1 MFTTSGAPS
10 PRFSNP
16 IMKSFVPVVCCLAL
30 FWSFR
35 MAALAQSAGQ
45 STAAATSTKEPEFT
59 LSPFLVAVDQD
70 QGYAATHSLAGG
82 RVNTELIKTP
92 ADVTVL
98 TKDFLRDIGALDYL
112 DAAPY
117 MTSMGQTSPVVT
129 TDFGHNQSIFRGLPA
144 SVQMR
149 NYFRVTR
156 PVDGYI
162 IERLEGLRGPN
173 SLLFGDGALGG
184 GLNTMTK
191 RARTGKSFG
200 EFTLRGDSEG
210 SLYGALD
217 VNRALSATTAVR
229 TNAFGQEARYWIERK
244 FDHRSAVDVAAL
256 HRPWA
261 QGELRFE
268 GEYGKSST
276 NYPPPFFRDNLSNY
290 NGTYRVLAPLTAAVP
305 AGAGVTRLTT
315 DTMIWSPSQS
325 GRVQNL
331 LNFGRSTGTSLANAP
346 EVRAVVPAIAPLPR
360 NLSVQPRNGTGDI
373 RHYLLNGTFEQQLGR
388 DFVAEFA
395 MQFVQNARHARN
407 QKWDGSFVDVN
418 AVLPDGTPNPKVGKI
433 YGESPWRWYKQDTDH
448 FDLRTALAYKLPV
461 RRWNQRVNAFLFRRR
476 EITDFE
482 TFVIGRNNN
491 PANPLINATV
501 NEPIFRIYW
510 DEPQPRFVPPPD
522 DAVNKWETL
531 RTTDQ
536 RVIQTIASAQVATVA
551 EFWEDRIS
559 VVAGMRLDDYQQ
571 RQRDGATRDA
581 AGRFTSQAWQDA
593 SARPLTSSGGL
604 VFFPIRPL
612 GIYGNYAE
620 TFNPATSGGRG
631 LNGEVFGPTKSHS
644 YSGGVRFRLA
654 DDRIVG
660 SLGWYTMQEKGRLL
674 QYQSA
679 AINRIWTNLN
689 KSELQ
694 VDPALTNYRDSLDYA
709 GRGVELDLTANLGK
723 NLRLRGNLAKPRT
736 EQTNTVP
743 GLRRYYASNI
753 AEWRAGAA
761 NPANPNRAQIAT
773 DIASIETT
781 MSNANEGRVLNNTPD
796 YTGSVF
802 AMYSVSTGR
811 LKGLRFGGGVAWQGP
826 SVIGNQINRSYDYI
840 YSDGYHTINLSLGCA
855 LRFGSRPV
863 DLQFNITNLLDH
875 ADPIYTGT
883 NTFQNRT
890 LRTALYYLDARK
902 AALAATYR
910 F

>member
-1 MFTTSGAPS
+1 MINYRYLAVS
-10 PRFSNP
+10 
-16 IMKSFVPVVCCLAL
+16 VPMLL
-30 FWSFR
+30 LP
-35 MAALAQSAGQ
+35 MAALAQSVPPPAL
-45 STAAATSTKEPEFT
+45 AAAPAEPKATVT
-59 LSPFLVAVDQD
+59 LSPFEVSEDKD
-70 QGYAATHSLAGG
+70 QGYAASHSLAGG

-117 MTSMGQTSPVVT
+117 MTSMSQTAPVAT
-129 TDFGHNQSIFRGLPA
+129 TDFGHNQSVFRGLPA

-173 SLLFGDGALGG
+173 SLLFGDGAIGG

-210 SLYGALD
+210 SRYGALD
-217 VNRALSATTAVR
+217 VNRALNATTAVR
-229 TNAFGQEARYWIERK
+229 ANIFGQQALYWIERK
-244 FDHRSAVDVAAL
+244 FDNRSAVDVAAL

-261 QGELRFE
+261 NGELRLE

-276 NYPPPFFRDNLSNY
+276 NYPAAFFRESYTNY
-290 NGTYRVLAPLTAAVP
+290 NGVYRVTAPLTAAP
-305 AGAGVTRLTT
+305 AGTGITRLTT
-315 DTMIWSPSQS
+315 DTLIWSPNQS

-331 LNFGRSTGTSLANAP
+331 LNFGRTTGTNLAIGP
-346 EVRAVVPAIAPLPR
+346 EVRAAVPAVVSIPR
-360 NLSVQPRNGTGDI
+360 NQNFQPRNNTGDI
-373 RHYLLNGTFEQQLGR
+373 RHYLLNAAFEQQFSR

-395 MQFVQNARHARN
+395 VQFVQNARHARN
-407 QKWDGSFVDVN
+407 QRWDGAFIDVN
-418 AVLPDGTPNPKVGKI
+418 AVLPDGTPNPKAGKT
-433 YGESPWRWYKQDTDH
+433 YAETPWRWYKQDTDH

-461 RRWNQRVNAFLFRRR
+461 RGWNQRVNAFLFRRR

-510 DEPQPRFVPPPD
+510 DDPQTRFVPPPD
-522 DAVNKWETL
+522 DAVNRWETL

-551 EFWEDRIS
+551 EFWDDRIS
-559 VVAGMRLDDYQQ
+559 VVAGVRLDDYQQ
-571 RQRDGATRDA
+571 RQRDGAARDL
-581 AGRFTSQAWQDA
+581 AGRFTTQTWQEA
-593 SARPLTSSGGL
+593 AARPLTSSGGF
-604 VFFPIRPL
+604 VFFPIRSL
-612 GIYGNYAE
+612 GAYGNYAE

-631 LNGEVFGPTKSHS
+631 LNGEVFGPTRSHS
-644 YSGGVRFRLA
+644 YSGGVRFRLVE
-654 DDRIVG
+654 DRVVG
-660 SLGWYTMQEKGRLL
+660 SLGYYTMQEKGRLL

-709 GRGVELDLTANLGK
+709 GSGVELDLTANLGK
-723 NLRLRGNLAKPRT
+723 NLRLRGNIAKPRT
-736 EQTNTVP
+736 DQTNTVP
-743 GLRRYYASNI
+743 GLRTYYAKSI
-753 AEWRAGAA
+753 AEWRRGAA
-761 NPANPNRAQIAT
+761 DPANPNRTQLVT

-781 MSNANEGRVLNNTPD
+781 MSNANEGRTLNNTPD

-802 AMYSVSTGR
+802 AMYSVPAGR
-811 LKGLRFGGGVAWQGP
+811 LKGLRFGGGVAWQGR
-826 SVIGNQINRSYDYI
+826 SIIGNEINRSYDYI
-840 YSDGYHTINLSLGCA
+840 YRAGYHTANLSLGYA
-855 LRFGSRPV
+855 LRLGNRPI
-863 DLQFNITNLLDH
+863 DLQFNMTNLFDY
-875 ADPIYTGT
+875 AEPIYTGT

-890 LRTALYYLDARK
+890 LRTSLYYLDARK

>member
-1 MFTTSGAPS
+1 VKPH
-10 PRFSNP
+10 RFIP
-16 IMKSFVPVVCCLAL
+16 LAL
-30 FWSFR
+30 TLCGLPL
-35 MAALAQSAGQ
+35 AAFAQPPAPFPVPAGAKEAG
-45 STAAATSTKEPEFT
+45 STVT
-59 LSPFLVAVDQD
+59 LSPFEVSEDRD
-70 QGYAATHSLAGG
+70 QGYAASHSLAGG

-98 TKDFLRDIGALDYL
+98 TREFLRDIGALDYL

-144 SVQMR
+144 GVQMR

-191 RARTGKSFG
+191 RARTGRSFG
-200 EFTLRGDSEG
+200 EVTLRADSEG
-210 SLYGALD
+210 SRYGALD
-217 VNRALSATTAVR
+217 VNRMLNPTTALR
-229 TNAFGQEARYWIERK
+229 ANLFGQQARYRIERK
-244 FDHRSAVDVAAL
+244 FDDRSAVDLAAL

-261 QGELRFE
+261 GGEIRLE

-276 NYPPPFFRDNLSNY
+276 NYPPPFFRESYTNY
-290 NGTYRVLAPLTAAVP
+290 NGTYRVAAPLVAAAP
-305 AGAGVTRLTT
+305 AGTGVTRLTT
-315 DTMIWSPSQS
+315 DTLVWSPTQV

-331 LNFGRSTGTSLANAP
+331 LNFGRTTGTNLAVGP
-346 EVRAVVPAIAPLPR
+346 EVLAAVPALVPVSR
-360 NLSVQPRNGTGDI
+360 HQSVQPRNGTGDI
-373 RHYLLNGTFEQQLGR
+373 RHYLLNATFEQQLSR
-388 DFVAEFA
+388 DLVAEFA
-395 MQFVQNARHARN
+395 VQFVQNARHARN
-407 QKWDGSFVDVN
+407 QKWDGSFIDVN
-418 AVLPDGTPNPKVGKI
+418 AVLPDGTPNPKVGKV
-433 YGESPWRWYKQDTDH
+433 YGETPWRWYKQDTDH
-448 FDLRTALAYKLPV
+448 FDLRTALAYRLPV
-461 RRWNQRVNAFLFRRR
+461 RRWSQRVNAFLFRRR
-476 EITDFE
+476 EITDYE
-482 TFVIGRNNN
+482 TFMIGRNNN
-491 PANPLINATV
+491 PLNPLINATV
-501 NEPIFRIYW
+501 NEPAFRIYW
-510 DEPQPRFVPPPD
+510 DDPQPRFVPPPD
-522 DAVNKWETL
+522 DAVNRWETL

-536 RVIQTIASAQVATVA
+536 RVIQTIASAQAATVA
-551 EFWEDRIS
+551 EFWQDRVS
-559 VVAGMRLDDYQQ
+559 VVAGVRLDDYRQ
-571 RQRDGATRDA
+571 RQRDGAARDA
-581 AGRFTSQAWQDA
+581 AGRFITQTWQDA
-593 SARPLTSSGGL
+593 AARPVTSSGGL

-612 GIYGNYAE
+612 GVYGNHAE

-644 YSGGVRFRLA
+644 WSGGVRFRLA
-654 DDRIVG
+654 DDRVVG

-689 KSELQ
+689 KGELQ

-709 GRGVELDLTANLGK
+709 GSGVELDLTANLWR
-723 NLRLRGNLAKPRT
+723 NLRLRGNVAKPRT
-736 EQTNTVP
+736 SQTRTVP
-743 GLRRYYASNI
+743 GLRTYYAKYA

-761 NPANPNRAQIAT
+761 DPANPNRAQIAT
-773 DIASIETT
+773 DLASLETT

-802 AMYSVSTGR
+802 AMYSVPAGP

-826 SVIGNQINRSYDYI
+826 RVIGNQINRSYDYI
-840 YSDGYHTINLSLGCA
+840 YSSGYHTVNLSLGHV
-855 LRFGSRPV
+855 LRVAGRTI
-863 DLQFNITNLLDH
+863 DLQFNVTNLLDH
-875 ADPIYTGT
+875 GEPIYTGT

-890 LRTALYYLDARK
+890 LRTSLYYLEPRK
-902 AALAATYR
+902 AALAATHR